1 MFLIMKK
8 SLKLLMY
15 TLTVLTVT
23 AVVAAA
29 AAVFVTYNYSG
40 YLAMAQANNI
50 SAQMTQDTAN
60 ITKKQ
65 QPEQQ
70 QVNITGSI
78 PIQSTISQAL
88 RSEIQVPMDEAL
100 TTAQN
105 ALGTNSSVVRAF
117 LSPLKGFLVYNIG
130 VISTNSTLYKVIVD
144 PGNGQVLYTSEGR
157 QIGSIN
163 QLTSGPL
170 ENGKGYGGGHGKGEF
185 RHGLGSGGAFGDWKG
200 HGEGYGQGGD
210 GFWHNR

>member
-1 MFLIMKK
+1 
-8 SLKLLMY
+8 LKLLICV
-15 TLTVLTVT
+15 LTVLTVT
-23 AVVAAA
+23 AA
-29 AAVFVTYNYSG
+29 AAVFVTYSYSG
-40 YLAMAQANNI
+40 YLATAQANNT
-50 SAQMTQDTAN
+50 STRMTQNTAN

-65 QPEQQ
+65 QQEQQ

-88 RSEIQVPMDEAL
+88 RSEIQVAIDEAL
-100 TTAQN
+100 TIAQN
-105 ALGTNSSVVRAF
+105 TVGTNSSSVVAAF

-130 VISTNSTLYKVIVD
+130 VISANNTLYKVIVD

-163 QLTSGPL
+163 HLVFGPFQY
-170 ENGKGYGGGHGKGEF
+170 EKGYDGSGSGHGKGEF
-185 RHGLGSGGAFGDWKG
+185 GHKFSGGGLSGHWKG
-200 HGEGYGQGGD
+200 HAEGYGQDGG

>member
-1 MFLIMKK
+1 MKK

-15 TLTVLTVT
+15 TLAVLTVT
-23 AVVAAA
+23 AAAL
-29 AAVFVTYNYSG
+29 FVTYNYSG
-40 YLAMAQANNI
+40 FLAMAQANNT
-50 SAQMTQDTAN
+50 STQVTQDTAN
-60 ITKKQ
+60 ITKK
-65 QPEQQ
+65 QQ

-88 RSEIQVPMDEAL
+88 RSEVQVPMDEAL

-105 ALGTNSSVVRAF
+105 AVGTNSSVVRAF
-117 LSPLKGFLVYNIG
+117 LSPLKGFLIYNVG
-130 VISTNSTLYKVIVD
+130 VISTNNTLYKVIVD

-163 QLTSGPL
+163 QLMSGPF
-170 ENGKGYGGGHGKGEF
+170 EHGKGYGGGHGKGEF
-185 RHGLGSGGAFGDWKG
+185 RHGFGSGGPFGHWKG
-200 HGEGYGQGGD
+200 HAEGYGQGEG

>member
-1 MFLIMKK
+1 MKK

-15 TLTVLTVT
+15 TLAVLTVT
-23 AVVAAA
+23 AA

-40 YLAMAQANNI
+40 YLAMAQANNT
-50 SAQMTQDTAN
+50 STQMTQDTAN

-65 QPEQQ
+65 QQQ

-105 ALGTNSSVVRAF
+105 AVGTNSSVVRAF
-117 LSPLKGFLVYNIG
+117 LSPLKGFLIYNIG
-130 VISTNSTLYKVIVD
+130 VISANNTLYKVIVD
-144 PGNGQVLYTSEGR
+144 PGNGQILYTSEGR

-163 QLTSGPL
+163 QLMSGPF
-170 ENGKGYGGGHGKGEF
+170 EHGKGYGSGHGKGEF
-185 RHGLGSGGAFGDWKG
+185 GHKFGSGGLSGHWKG
-200 HGEGYGQGGD
+200 PGEGYGQGGG